1 MASSEQTQ
9 MAVLGALSIAPMTGY
24 AVREQIRETL
34 GHFWS
39 ESFGQIYPAL
49 GELERLTMI
58 ERLDTGDSRSSP
70 YAITDQGTARL
81 QELLASEPQKPKP
94 RNGIM
99 LRVFFGRQLGPEA
112 CRELILSAR
121 AQAESQLA
129 HLQDTRNELA
139 KDADLDDDA
148 PYILLTISAG
158 EHGAKAS
165 IAWADEALRAIESLA
180 AHEAHPGQHTTL
192 TEEQS

>member
-9 MAVLGALSIAPMTGY
+9 MAVLGALSIASMTGY

-49 GELERLTMI
+49 GELERLAMI
-58 ERLDTGDSRSSP
+58 ERLDAGDSRSSVF
-70 YAITDQGTARL
+70 AITDQGTARL
-81 QELLASEPQKPKP
+81 RELLAGEPQKPKP
-94 RNGIM
+94 RNGLM
-99 LRVFFGRQLGPEA
+99 LRLFFGRQLGPEA
-112 CRELILSAR
+112 CRELVLNAR

-129 HLQDTRNELA
+129 QLQDARNELA
-139 KDADLDDDA
+139 KDTGLDDDA

-180 AHEAHPGQHTTL
+180 AQEAQLRPHATF
-192 TEEQS
+192 TEEQP

>member
-1 MASSEQTQ
+1 

-129 HLQDTRNELA
+129 HLQDARNELA
-139 KDADLDDDA
+139 KDSDLDDDA